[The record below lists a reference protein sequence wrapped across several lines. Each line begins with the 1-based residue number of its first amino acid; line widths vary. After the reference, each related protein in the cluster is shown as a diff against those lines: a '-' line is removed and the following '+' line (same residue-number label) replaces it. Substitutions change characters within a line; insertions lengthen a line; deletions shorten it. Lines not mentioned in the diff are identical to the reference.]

1 MVVEIPA
8 GSRNK
13 YEMDHEH
20 GYLRLDRTLFT
31 ATVYPADYGFITGT
45 TGEDGDPLDALV
57 LLESSTFP
65 GCRVAVRPI
74 GVFWM
79 QDESGPDAKLL
90 CVPVDDP
97 RWSDTVGID
106 DLPRHLL
113 DEISHF
119 FDVYK
124 DLEPDKNTD
133 VRGWEDSES
142 AESVLASAQERYRAQ
157 KRPQAQDGSG
167 PPRET

>member
-1 MVVEIPA
+1 MGAGQAEMVVEIPA

-31 ATVYPADYGFITGT
+31 ATVYPADYGFVTET
-45 TGEDGDPLDALV
+45 LGEDGDPLDALV
-57 LLESSTFP
+57 LLEAPTFP

-97 RWSDTVGID
+97 RWADTEGIE

-124 DLEPDKNTD
+124 DLEPDKSTN
-133 VRGWEDSES
+133 VRGWEGCES
-142 AESVLASAQERYRAQ
+142 AAAVLASARERHRA
-157 KRPQAQDGSG
+157 RHA
-167 PPRET
+167 

>member
-31 ATVYPADYGFITGT
+31 ATVYPADYGFVTDT
-45 TGEDGDPLDALV
+45 CGEDGDPLDALV
-57 LLESSTFP
+57 LLEAPTFP
-65 GCRVAVRPI
+65 GCRVGVRPI

-79 QDESGPDAKLL
+79 HDERGPDAKLL

-97 RWSDTVGID
+97 RWSDTVTIE
-106 DLPRHLL
+106 DLPQHLL
-113 DEISHF
+113 NEISHF
-119 FDVYK
+119 FGVYK
-124 DLEPDKNTD
+124 DLEPDKQTD
-133 VRGWEDSES
+133 VRGWQDRES
-142 AESVLASAQERYRAQ
+142 AESVLAAAQQRYRA
-157 KRPQAQDGSG
+157 RAASR
-167 PPRET
+167 PPREA

>member
-31 ATVYPADYGFITGT
+31 ATVYPADYGFVIETM
-45 TGEDGDPLDALV
+45 GEDGDPLDALV
-57 LLESSTFP
+57 LLESATFP

-79 QDESGPDAKLL
+79 HDEGGPDAKLL

-97 RWSDTVGID
+97 RWSETVSID
-106 DLPRHLL
+106 DLAQHLL
-113 DEISHF
+113 NEISHF
-119 FDVYK
+119 FCVYK
-124 DLEPDKNTD
+124 DLEPDKMTD
-133 VRGWEDSES
+133 VRGWEGRES
-142 AESVLASAQERYRAQ
+142 AESVLASARQRYQ
-157 KRPQAQDGSG
+157 TQHSGQAQDGSG
-167 PPRET
+167 PPRNS

>member
-97 RWSDTVGID
+97 RWSDTVDID